1 MKDRL
6 FDIWFSLR
14 VGIANREFRP
24 VLERYESTYDL
35 FEAEGS
41 ELAALP
47 CSENLR
53 RALADKSVEE
63 SYRILH
69 FCEQN
74 GVDLIFWQDE
84 AYPEALRTLSDPPV
98 LLYVKG
104 KLPDMNRRLAVSV
117 VGTRKMGEYG
127 KRMAYKIGYELGAAR
142 AVVVS
147 GMALGND
154 SVAAAG
160 TIAAGGQTVAVL
172 GCGID
177 LVYPAEHTRLCR
189 EIEKHGA
196 VVTEYPP
203 STPPVGRNFPI
214 RNRIISGLGQA
225 TLIIEADKRSG
236 ALITAK
242 TALSQG
248 RDLYAVPGNVGDVNT
263 EGTNQLIRDGAVVA
277 LCARDLLE
285 NYTHLYGS
293 ELDMVRLL
301 QAERN
306 PTEPDD
312 ALERLE
318 VCSRNRTAKGKE
330 RKTGDVPAPTPI
342 PTRNAPPAMP
352 PEPRQEAARATPPPP
367 AAHPHVGDASERI
380 VASLTET
387 QRGIFTALP
396 LDRAVPVDYIAREG
410 FSMTDIMASM
420 TILEIKGLVVSLP
433 GGLYSRK

>member
-14 VGIANREFRP
+14 VGIANREFIP

-41 ELAALP
+41 ELASLP
-47 CSENLR
+47 CSENLK

-63 SYRILH
+63 SYHILH

-74 GVDLIFWQDE
+74 GVDLVFWQDE
-84 AYPEALRTLSDPPV
+84 SYPEALRTLPDPPA

-104 KLPDMNRRLAVSV
+104 KLPDVNRLLTVSV
-117 VGTRKMGEYG
+117 VGTRKMSEYG

-160 TIAAGGQTVAVL
+160 TIAAGGWTVVVL

-177 LVYPAEHTRLCR
+177 MVYPTEHTHLCR
-189 EIEKHGA
+189 EIQKHGA
-196 VVTEYPP
+196 VITEFPP
-203 STPPVGRNFPI
+203 STPPAGRNFPI

-225 TLIIEADKRSG
+225 TLVIEADKRSG

-242 TALSQG
+242 TALGQG

-263 EGTNQLIRDGAVVA
+263 EGTNQLIRDGAVVT
-277 LCARDLLE
+277 LRARDILE
-285 NYTHLYGS
+285 NYTHLYGN

-301 QAERN
+301 QAERH
-306 PTEPDD
+306 PSDPDD
-312 ALERLE
+312 TLEWLE
-318 VCSRNRTAKGKE
+318 VCSRNRTVKGKE
-330 RKTGDVPAPTPI
+330 RRTDDALA
-342 PTRNAPPAMP
+342 PTRNAPTATS
-352 PEPRQEAARATPPPP
+352 PEPRQESVRPPQLPPP
-367 AAHPHVGDASERI
+367 AKPHVGDASERI

-396 LDRAVPVDYIAREG
+396 LDRAVPVDYLAREG

>member
-14 VGIANREFRP
+14 CGIANREFRP

-35 FEAEGS
+35 FETEGS

-69 FCEQN
+69 YCEQN
-74 GVDLIFWQDE
+74 GVSLIFWQDE
-84 AYPEALRTLSDPPV
+84 AYPDALRTLPDPPA

-104 KLPDMNRRLAVSV
+104 KMPDMNRRLAVSV
-117 VGTRKMGEYG
+117 VGTRKMSEYG

-189 EIEKHGA
+189 EIEGHGA
-196 VVTEYPP
+196 VITEFPP

-242 TALSQG
+242 TALAQG
-248 RDLYAVPGNVGDVNT
+248 RDLYAVPGNVGDDNT
-263 EGTNQLIRDGAVVA
+263 AGTNELIRDGAVVA
-277 LCARDLLE
+277 LRARDLLE
-285 NYTHLYGS
+285 NYTHLYGT

-306 PTEPDD
+306 PTDPYDT
-312 ALERLE
+312 LERLG
-318 VCSRNRTAKGKE
+318 VCSRNYTPKGGGRTKDE
-330 RKTGDVPAPTPI
+330 VPTQVS
-342 PTRNAPPAMP
+342 TRRTSPKPP
-352 PEPRQEAARATPPPP
+352 PELRQESAEKAVPPPSSN
-367 AAHPHVGDASERI
+367 PHVGDASERI
-380 VASLTET
+380 VASLSET
-387 QRGIFTALP
+387 QRGIFAALP
-396 LDRAVPVDYIAREG
+396 LDRAVPVDYLAREG

-433 GGLYSRK
+433 GGLYARK

>member
-14 VGIANREFRP
+14 CGIANREFRP

-35 FEAEGS
+35 FEAEAS
-41 ELAALP
+41 ELASLP

-69 FCEQN
+69 YCEQN
-74 GVDLIFWQDE
+74 GVGLIFWQDE
-84 AYPEALRTLSDPPV
+84 AYPDALRTLSDPPV

-104 KLPDMNRRLAVSV
+104 KLPDMNNRLSVSV
-117 VGTRKMGEYG
+117 VGTRKMSEYG
-127 KRMAYKIGYELGAAR
+127 KRMAYKIGYELGTAR

-177 LVYPAEHTRLCR
+177 LVYPPEHTRLCR
-189 EIEKHGA
+189 EIEGHGA
-196 VVTEYPP
+196 VITEFPP
-203 STPPVGRNFPI
+203 STPPEGRNFPI

-225 TLIIEADKRSG
+225 ALIIEADKRSG

-248 RDLYAVPGNVGDVNT
+248 RDLYAVPGNVGDDNT
-263 EGTNQLIRDGAVVA
+263 AGTNELIRDGAVVA
-277 LCARDLLE
+277 LRARDLLE
-285 NYTHLYGS
+285 NYTHLYGT
-293 ELDMVRLL
+293 ELDMARLL

-306 PTEPDD
+306 PIDPDD
-312 ALERLE
+312 TLERLG
-318 VCSRNRTAKGKE
+318 VCSRRYTPKGRE
-330 RKTGDVPAPTPI
+330 RDKAEVPAQASIRRAPTPS
-342 PTRNAPPAMP
+342 APPI
-352 PEPRQEAARATPPPP
+352 EERQERVTASPPPSN
-367 AAHPHVGDASERI
+367 PHVGDASERV

-396 LDRAVPVDYIAREG
+396 LDRAVPVDYLVREG

-433 GGLYSRK
+433 GGLYARK